1 MYRYACLTQQSYLY
15 KGYEIHPISPEDIQ
29 KIRVWRNSQMDVLRQ
44 DKEISVEDQI
54 FYYKNNVWNEFSAAN
69 PKNILFGI
77 HNEGELI
84 GYGGLVH
91 IAWEHSRA
99 EISFLVDTK
108 RIGIKSLYEEDFSA
122 FLHMIKQVS
131 FENLYFRKL
140 FTETYATRL
149 HHISILEKNGL
160 MLEGI
165 LRHHVLIGDTFS
177 DSLMHGILRSEYEK

>member
-1 MYRYACLTQQSYLY
+1 MGY
-15 KGYEIHPISPEDIQ
+15 KINPISTEDTE

-44 DKEISVEDQI
+44 GKEISVDDQI
-54 FYYKNNVWNEFSAAN
+54 LYYKDNVWNEFSAPN

-99 EISFLVDTK
+99 EISFLVNPK
-108 RIGIKSLYEEDFSA
+108 RIGIKSIYEEDFSS
-122 FLHMIKQVS
+122 FLHMIKQVA
-131 FENLYFRKL
+131 FENLYLSKL

-160 MLEGI
+160 TLEGI
-165 LRHHVLIGDTFS
+165 LRHHVLIDDTFI